1 MSVMVDDGEG
11 ERVSTCVYQED
22 LREYPPPTTTTI
34 EDGIVNR

>member
-22 LREYPPPTTTTI
+22 LREAPPTTTTI